1 MIFLSIVIPH
11 YNLARE
17 LLMRCVKSICD
28 QNIPTEEYEIIVV
41 DDNSSDPPTW
51 LNSAFEKENI
61 RVIEIEHGGPGAARN
76 KGIEEARGEYI
87 QFIDADDCL
96 LPDSLDTCL
105 DIIHTEKPKI
115 FRFRY
120 KICTSEHAALSNV
133 NNKKIKYSNII
144 SGAAFMA
151 SNNLP
156 GSPCLY
162 IFEREVVI
170 KNNIRFATGVYHE
183 DDEFN
188 TKLHYHAT
196 SLIDSNAVIYNY
208 CIRKGSI
215 TSNSNPEFEKKRIE
229 DLFLLL
235 QRLSAFRKECQGSS
249 NTIQKRGIDRKM
261 TMLTVDTIVNLLY
274 NGQSAKELSKLCNTR
289 LRPLGL
295 YPLPQASYSIK
306 YRIFRI
312 LANSPLGLFILRL
325 VVPKRKPHKK

>member
-11 YNLARE
+11 YNLPRE

-28 QNIPTEEYEIIVV
+28 QKLPAEEYEIIVV

-51 LNSAFEKENI
+51 LNDAFEKENI

-76 KGIEEARGEYI
+76 KGIEEAQGEYI

-96 LPDSLDTCL
+96 QPDSLSKCIE
-105 DIIHTEKPKI
+105 IIRTERPKI

-120 KICTSEHAALSNV
+120 KICTSEHASLTNIQS
-133 NNKKIKYSNII
+133 KKIKCGNTI

-151 SNNLP
+151 DNNLP

-162 IFEREVVI
+162 IFSRETAI
-170 KNNIRFATGVYHE
+170 KNNIRFTTGVYHE

-208 CIRKGSI
+208 CIRKDSI
-215 TSNSNPEFEKKRIE
+215 TSNTNPEFEKKRIE
-229 DLFLLL
+229 DLFSLLERL
-235 QRLSAFRKECQGSS
+235 AAFNNEHKEKSNRIQQRGL
-249 NTIQKRGIDRKM
+249 DRKM
-261 TMLTVDTIVNLLY
+261 ATLTVDTILNLLY
-274 NGQSAKELSKLCNTR
+274 DKRGAGEISKLCNAR
-289 LRPLGL
+289 LRPLKL
-295 YPLPQASYSIK
+295 YPLPKAAYSIK

-312 LANSPLGLFILRL
+312 LANNRAGLFILRL
-325 VVPKRKPHKK
+325 IVPKRKPHAK